1 MQRGWVYQTLMT
13 ELWPGFVSV
22 FGVLAWGELF
32 EWFHFYVGLLLSN
45 SPYIDRLVQDCSIS
59 SVLATEI
66 LQYFTKLS
74 TWSIFLRYIFF
85 LTRYVPKFKYPMLST
100 NKFIWW
106 HIRVRDPVHKLI
118 SSVIIHS
125 IHMYNRSKRLWVSHG
140 NVILQ
145 PILFR
150 IASLELGQHLESNLK
165 DVGKR
170 TIPNHDKV
178 KQEAKCMPIL

>member
-1 MQRGWVYQTLMT
+1 MT

-22 FGVLAWGELF
+22 FGVLAWGDLF
-32 EWFHFYVGLLLSN
+32 EWFHFYVGVLLSN

-74 TWSIFLRYIFF
+74 TWSIFIRYIFF
-85 LTRYVPKFKYPMLST
+85 LTRYVPKLKYLLLST

-118 SSVIIHS
+118 SSAIIHS
-125 IHMYNRSKRLWVSHG
+125 HV
-140 NVILQ
+140 Q
-145 PILFR
+145 PIQTFV
-150 IASLELGQHLESNLK
+150 GESWQCNITTDTLQ
-165 DVGKR
+165 DCFTR
-170 TIPNHDKV
+170 TGATPR
-178 KQEAKCMPIL
+178 KQPEWYWEKNYT